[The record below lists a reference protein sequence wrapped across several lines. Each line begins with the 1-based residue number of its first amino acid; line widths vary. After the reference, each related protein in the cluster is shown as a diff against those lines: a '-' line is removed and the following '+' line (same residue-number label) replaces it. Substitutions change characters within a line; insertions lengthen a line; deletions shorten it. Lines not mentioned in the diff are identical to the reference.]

1 MLCSLRASSPIW
13 ANEASL
19 ARTCERGP
27 RKGELA
33 TMISHKLSFPPRK
46 PRTPQNVKT
55 VTANVAQ
62 IRKVTTAC
70 QVSLES
76 RGRVEFFI
84 YKSLS
89 QQHQS
94 NVFNHWYVFFPRG
107 HSLGT
112 RGFSCVQR
120 KFSVLAEGPHIFGRR
135 HIFARLTIKTWQ
147 KPETALER
155 SLAPRVR
162 PGTARIRT
170 HYFESRFV
178 YFLKVVHTTV

>member
-1 MLCSLRASSPIW
+1 MSFFTLKRADSVLCSLRASSPIW

-33 TMISHKLSFPPRK
+33 TISHKLSFPPRK

-89 QQHQS
+89 NSIKAMFLITDMFFFHGDIPWVPE
-94 NVFNHWYVFFPRG
+94 VFLACSGNFRCWPKAHTSSAVDTFSRG
-107 HSLGT
+107 SL
-112 RGFSCVQR
+112 
-120 KFSVLAEGPHIFGRR
+120 
-135 HIFARLTIKTWQ
+135 
-147 KPETALER
+147 
-155 SLAPRVR
+155 
-162 PGTARIRT
+162 
-170 HYFESRFV
+170 
-178 YFLKVVHTTV
+178 